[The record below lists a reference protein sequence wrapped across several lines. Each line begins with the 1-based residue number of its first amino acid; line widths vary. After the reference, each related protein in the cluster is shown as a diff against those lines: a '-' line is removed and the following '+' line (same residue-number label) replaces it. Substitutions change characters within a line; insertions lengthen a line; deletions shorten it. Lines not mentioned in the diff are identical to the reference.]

1 MRLLLNDIN
10 SLEEGN
16 TKAGILAIAANFAIS
31 IDSENEELLHWIARE
46 YPDALPSVSNEL
58 WSGDEERAMRIFR
71 DLEPRSAELFLLGAI
86 GSKQQFSSETVKE
99 IVAEI
104 RSMALYDPSSKNHF
118 EAQFLSQNLEGNV
131 SFVEQLLN
139 ENRSEVVRE
148 RLLPLLAKEKF
159 DHNLE
164 QAYYWVLDFEGGL
177 KTKPVDELY
186 KEWKLE

>member
-1 MRLLLNDIN
+1 MNDIN

-46 YPDALPSVSNEL
+46 YPDAFPSVSNEL

-104 RSMALYDPSSKNHF
+104 RSMTLYDPSSKNHF

-164 QAYYWVLDFEGGL
+164 QAYYWALDFEGGL

>member
-1 MRLLLNDIN
+1 
-10 SLEEGN
+10 
-16 TKAGILAIAANFAIS
+16 
-31 IDSENEELLHWIARE
+31 
-46 YPDALPSVSNEL
+46 
-58 WSGDEERAMRIFR
+58 MRIFR

-104 RSMALYDPSSKNHF
+104 RSMTLYDPSSKNHF

-164 QAYYWVLDFEGGL
+164 QAYYWALDF
-177 KTKPVDELY
+177 
-186 KEWKLE
+186 